1 MPKTLTKPSTSPP
14 GSPPAAGAP
23 WKFVPSSKSR
33 ASPKLNFLGLSISL
47 RPIRLKGREQDGPA
61 RHPGSQRQ
69 QIIPSGERLMR
80 FMMIVK
86 ANKDSEAGKM
96 PGEELLA
103 AMAKYN
109 EELVNA
115 GVLVDLAGLQ
125 SSAKGFRVRFA
136 GGKPSVIDGPFAE
149 TRELVA
155 GY

>member
-1 MPKTLTKPSTSPP
+1 
-14 GSPPAAGAP
+14 
-23 WKFVPSSKSR
+23 
-33 ASPKLNFLGLSISL
+33 
-47 RPIRLKGREQDGPA
+47 
-61 RHPGSQRQ
+61 
-69 QIIPSGERLMR
+69 
-80 FMMIVK
+80 MMIVK
-86 ANKDSEAGKM
+86 ANRDSEAGKM
-96 PGEELLA
+96 PSEELLA

-155 GY
+155 GYWIINVKSRQEAAEWAKRVPPPHGPSEECEIEVRQFFEMEDFAPSEAVDHHKEVGKKLAAGKK